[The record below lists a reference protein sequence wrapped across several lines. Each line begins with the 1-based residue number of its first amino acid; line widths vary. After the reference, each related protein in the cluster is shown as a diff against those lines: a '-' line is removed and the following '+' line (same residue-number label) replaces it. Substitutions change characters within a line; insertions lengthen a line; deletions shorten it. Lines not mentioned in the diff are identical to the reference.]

1 MLNSGDFLQYTESG
15 KRFLINTGSGKRF
28 FINLNEK
35 YFCWL
40 PEVGHVLGGV
50 EALVAKIESESEES
64 ANNKWHISTSALPM
78 CLPQD
83 SREIISLSKIL
94 RGFPFTPLGHRNSLL
109 IIENIISSNIYLAA
123 AHIVLTWS
131 FVSVP
136 MPRQVQIQTHQR
148 VFLYLYL
155 YLYVRP
161 THSTL
166 TIERL

>member
-1 MLNSGDFLQYTESG
+1 MTYLHLCTSHVFATRFERDYFFVKDF
-15 KRFLINTGSGKRF
+15 KRF
-28 FINLNEK
+28 
-35 YFCWL
+35 
-40 PEVGHVLGGV
+40 PV
-50 EALVAKIESESEES
+50 
-64 ANNKWHISTSALPM
+64 P
-78 CLPQD
+78 
-83 SREIISLSKIL
+83 
-94 RGFPFTPLGHRNSLL
+94 PLGHRNSLL

-136 MPRQVQIQTHQR
+136 MPRQLQIQRHR
-148 VFLYLYL
+148 RIFLYL